1 MSAPRGARCALTA
14 LLALLPLAT
23 IAAAP
28 APAPVRPPASSTGAP
43 ATAAGQAPPDT
54 FAEKV
59 LVREIEVVVEL
70 PGALRESR
78 RRALGPQDFQ
88 VLEDG
93 NFRQVVKASAV
104 AATDSAPWRLVL
116 YFDRVLADADTV
128 FFTANS
134 LAQQAAR
141 LTGLG
146 TVDVVVADPRP
157 RVALAECRDAKQLE
171 QALTDL
177 AAQAGRQRSAP
188 RQTPSAQTQ
197 GQPGAGQRPA
207 PRPGQADGGG
217 AGAAAA
223 AGPEAQVV
231 RLQEDRLVA
240 LIAAL
245 PSGGPH
251 ALVLVANGFDTS
263 RSGGNADSATA
274 AVAEEPARTLAA
286 YGWITLAAPMRR
298 RELGIEHRETTDIER
313 IRQSNSGH
321 EAPGSTL
328 PPEILPQSAP
338 SSRLQHEGMLSL
350 FVEPSSATLIAMANA
365 TAGTVVGYPGQLTA
379 ALDTLAKRWHLYY
392 LAPDPEDGRPRPV
405 EVRLSPGATV
415 LRAPVW
421 RRSSTTEEVS
431 AARLRQLLAG
441 GAGRGT
447 LALKVTPAAAGRRSL
462 KITVSPY
469 AIGDPLT
476 AGPYRVSVAFA
487 GAASA
492 TPATVQHRL
501 LSGARFSEH
510 GWSETLALDMPAG
523 SRRVGVEVEDLAHQL
538 WGATAIDL
546 PAEPPPPAGR

>member
-1 MSAPRGARCALTA
+1 MSAPRGARCALAA

-28 APAPVRPPASSTGAP
+28 APPRPPASSTGAP
-43 ATAAGQAPPDT
+43 PAAAGQAPPDT

-70 PGALRESR
+70 PASLRESR

-177 AAQAGRQRSAP
+177 AAQTRRQQSAP
-188 RQTPSAQTQ
+188 RQAPSAQTQ
-197 GQPGAGQRPA
+197 GQPGAGQRP
-207 PRPGQADGGG
+207 GQAGGGG
-217 AGAAAA
+217 AGAATA

-240 LIAAL
+240 LIAGM

-298 RELGIEHRETTDIER
+298 QELGIEHRETTDVER
-313 IRQSNSGH
+313 IRQGNSGH

-338 SSRLQHEGMLSL
+338 RSGLQHEGVLNL
-350 FVEPSSATLIAMANA
+350 FVEPSSATLIAMASA

-441 GAGRGT
+441 GADRGR
-447 LALKVTPAAAGRRSL
+447 LALKVTPAGADRRSL
-462 KITVSPY
+462 KITLSPY
-469 AIGDPLT
+469 ATGDPLT
-476 AGPYRVSVAFA
+476 AGPYRVSIAFA
-487 GAASA
+487 GAESA

-510 GWSETLALDMPAG
+510 GWSETLALDVPAG

-538 WGATAIDL
+538 WGATAINL
-546 PAEPPPPAGR
+546 AAETPPAGR